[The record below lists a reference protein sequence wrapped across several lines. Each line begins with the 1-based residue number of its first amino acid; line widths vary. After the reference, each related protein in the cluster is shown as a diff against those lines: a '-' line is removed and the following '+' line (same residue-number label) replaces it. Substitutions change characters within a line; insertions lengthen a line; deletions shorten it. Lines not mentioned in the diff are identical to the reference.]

1 MSATPRSLFTP
12 GIALATAGVVALA
25 PGLVP
30 PRGATSAQP
39 TPELAVL
46 YVEDLQLAG
55 VGRDIYDSVTEFVQY
70 LVESAQFWIDLI
82 PDIGPPLAQQ
92 VGINYFTFLQP
103 VIANTVYYI
112 SDLIAD
118 PASFVQLTVNYG
130 SNLFYVGYNWVS
142 AQAQYFG
149 LPGLT
154 PIPQPT
160 PLAAVPAPEAPALAA
175 PVRDAAPADQPE
187 APTGAAQPQ
196 PDSSGS
202 SAKARA
208 DRADR
213 RTPPPARGSA
223 ARRAA
228 TTATPTTRSGARKA
242 AAATRAASQ
251 PPAQA
256 ASETTVAPN

>member
-1 MSATPRSLFTP
+1 M
-12 GIALATAGVVALA
+12 ALA
-25 PGLVP
+25 PALVP
-30 PRGATSAQP
+30 PRGATSAQS

-142 AQAQYFG
+142 AQ
-149 LPGLT
+149 
-154 PIPQPT
+154 
-160 PLAAVPAPEAPALAA
+160 
-175 PVRDAAPADQPE
+175 
-187 APTGAAQPQ
+187 
-196 PDSSGS
+196 
-202 SAKARA
+202 
-208 DRADR
+208 
-213 RTPPPARGSA
+213 
-223 ARRAA
+223 
-228 TTATPTTRSGARKA
+228 
-242 AAATRAASQ
+242 
-251 PPAQA
+251 
-256 ASETTVAPN
+256 